1 MKFEY
6 VYITFAAMAIL
17 LPRCSNHEL
26 IACGAEPPKETARPA
41 VTILLVGGLEKA
53 RAGGLALFVD
63 SKGGFTDVEFHKVT
77 DEDLAMILHRV
88 KPDADRSVHLF
99 VAKGDE
105 ISLEILTKSL
115 NRLKAAA
122 DPKKETT
129 IYVYLKDL
137 AK

>member
-1 MKFEY
+1 
-6 VYITFAAMAIL
+6 
-17 LPRCSNHEL
+17 
-26 IACGAEPPKETARPA
+26 
-41 VTILLVGGLEKA
+41 VGGLEKA

-63 SKGGFTDVEFHKVT
+63 SKGGFTDIEFHKVT
-77 DEDLAMILHRV
+77 DEDLAKAMRRV
-88 KPDADRSVHLF
+88 KPDDTEAERSLHLY